1 MRIYLI
7 LRCKV
12 NIHAIKRRNRINIF
26 HIFKSNRKISFENHF
41 MAVVVQA
48 YMVGQGAEHFQ
59 HGGKCNSNWRTMF
72 QRLESGFNWVSHF
85 LWGTMVQFWKTPS
98 NRAIFKS
105 SESFKNV
112 SMCEIK
118 DKPAFQKSNRPQF
131 ESFKLVLTGSYKFR
145 RSVCH
150 PFSIQAFQFIVFV
163 VDAVIFSTTS
173 NSTSF
178 R

>member
-12 NIHAIKRRNRINIF
+12 NIHAIKRRNKINIF

-72 QRLESGFNWVSHF
+72 QRLEIGLNWDSLF
-85 LWGTMVQFWKTPS
+85 
-98 NRAIFKS
+98 
-105 SESFKNV
+105 
-112 SMCEIK
+112 CEARWFERLHRIER
-118 DKPAFQKSNRPQF
+118 FSNRPSLLKMYQCVR
-131 ESFKLVLTGSYKFR
+131 FKISRRFKNRIGSNLRVSSLF
-145 RSVCH
+145 
-150 PFSIQAFQFIVFV
+150 
-163 VDAVIFSTTS
+163 
-173 NSTSF
+173 
-178 R
+178 